1 MYEDQVQHIVQHGP
15 CSCTWPACQWS
26 ACPGLGS
33 GSGPGFHTSGRVQ
46 AGAQMINWELLQT
59 NLFHSLHCSVFS
71 DLIYGNTCS
80 HPFVSEPHSNALNIC
95 HLHPCFKPDLPA
107 LRNATP
113 LFAKWWENESASTAE
128 NQQRAHPQSILLINP
143 KHQMYLQQK
152 RAIQSIPMPRCGPV
166 TAHHTDLS
174 LSLSLCL
181 SLYLSSDLDRPPTAF
196 GAHLLFSDKMGK
208 INIRL
213 FYGFPNQPVCF
224 RPAAP
229 NTGWHQIPQI

>member
-15 CSCTWPACQWS
+15 CSCTWPACQWPG
-26 ACPGLGS
+26 CPGLGS

-46 AGAQMINWELLQT
+46 AGAQMIHWELLQI
-59 NLFHSLHCSVFS
+59 NLFHSLHCSV

-80 HPFVSEPHSNALNIC
+80 HPFVFEPHSNALNIC

-128 NQQRAHPQSILLINP
+128 NQQGAQPQSILLLTNT

-152 RAIQSIPMPRCGPV
+152 RAIQSIPMPRCRPV
-166 TAHHTDLS
+166 TTHHTDLS

-181 SLYLSSDLDRPPTAF
+181 SLYLSLSFFWSGHVPSSLWSNVSKVTSILGHSVMSKVKVPLVSEWVIEWQ
-196 GAHLLFSDKMGK
+196 GHL
-208 INIRL
+208 
-213 FYGFPNQPVCF
+213 
-224 RPAAP
+224 
-229 NTGWHQIPQI
+229 